1 MGAPGALSVERLE
14 LKPIGAVTRVE
25 LVASGLPTV
34 TMLSPSTQTLYVQLA
49 PDDGTPMLCA
59 SVHAVHWKAKRNRA
73 TFADRTNGV
82 PSARGLTA
90 MTLQRLQTGALRATL
105 RGARVRFHTPPAQQ
119 VRVAVGLQSLITPG
133 APVRCAVQTV
143 DVTAGEDGTL
153 ETP

>member
-1 MGAPGALSVERLE
+1 LA

-25 LVASGLPTV
+25 LVASGLPAV
-34 TMLSPSTQTLYVQLA
+34 TTLFPSTQTLYLQLA

-59 SVHAVHWKAKRNRA
+59 SVDAVHFRAKRDRS

-90 MTLQRLQTGALRATL
+90 ITLQRLGTGALRATF
-105 RGARVRFHTPPAQQ
+105 RGARARFHTPSAQH
-119 VRVAVGLQSLITPG
+119 VRVTVGLRSLVTPG
-133 APVRCAVQTV
+133 TPVRCATQSV
-143 DVTAGEDGTL
+143 DVTAGQDGTL